1 MGHDLSES
9 QEQNL
14 KNAVSSLV
22 LGAISQNLGVSL
34 IPWEKQGMSWKPAG
48 TASLIPCRR
57 VACPGDSR
65 SLGPQFAQLVLWH
78 FSLLNSGSFMQ

>member
-14 KNAVSSLV
+14 KNAVCSFGP
-22 LGAISQNLGVSL
+22 GATSQNFGVSL
-34 IPWEKQGMSWKPAG
+34 IPWEKPGTSWKPVG
-48 TASLIPCRR
+48 TAPLIPCRR

-65 SLGPQFAQLVLWH
+65 SLGSQFVQHVLWH